1 MSSRKSL
8 IGIGARIKAV
18 RIQNG
23 LPQHAFA
30 KSIGIAQGY
39 LSELETGVKT
49 PSETL
54 LIALSYSFEIGIEW
68 LMSGKGQM
76 AGPKPKQTLDL
87 EFMKEIIETAEAVFE
102 QEQVKFPPR
111 KKAELLVLLYETM
124 ITDEANHE
132 GAGRK
137 SFMLEN
143 INKFIRLAS

>member
-1 MSSRKSL
+1 MSSRKSS
-8 IGIGARIKAV
+8 IGVGARIKAV

-23 LPQHAFA
+23 LAQQAFA

-54 LIALSYSFEIGIEW
+54 LIALSYRFEIGIEW

-76 AGPKPKQTLDL
+76 AGPKPRQTLDL
-87 EFMKEIIETAEAVFE
+87 EFMREVVETAEAVFE
-102 QEQVKFPPR
+102 QEQVNISPS

-132 GAGRK
+132 EADRK
-137 SFMLEN
+137 AFLLEN

>member
-1 MSSRKSL
+1 MSSRKPSTS
-8 IGIGARIKAV
+8 IGDRIKAV

-30 KSIGIAQGY
+30 KSIGIAQSY
-39 LSELETGVKT
+39 LSELEKGKKT

-54 LIALSYSFEIGIEW
+54 LIALSYRYALEIEW

-76 AGPKPKQTLDL
+76 AGPKPRQTLDL
-87 EFMKEIIETAEAVFE
+87 EFMREVIEAAEAVFE
-102 QEQVKFPPR
+102 QEQVNLPPR

-124 ITDEANHE
+124 ISDEANHE

-137 SFMLEN
+137 AFLQEN
-143 INKFIRLAS
+143 INKFLRLVS